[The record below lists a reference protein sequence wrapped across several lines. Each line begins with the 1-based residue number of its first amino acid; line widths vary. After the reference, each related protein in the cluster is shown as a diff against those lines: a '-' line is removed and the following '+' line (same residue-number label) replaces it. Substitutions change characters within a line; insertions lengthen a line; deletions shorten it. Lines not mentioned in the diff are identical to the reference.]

1 MPFRLPANRMLRS
14 FALLRTVPIGLS
26 ILLVPALAL
35 ADDDCSIIASVV
47 HTLLFEQKELPDPRQ
62 SDVAEVLRRAEAVK
76 GQELSCEQLQQRQA
90 NRRRTGLGITPWSP
104 FEDDQSVTD
113 RVLFERCNARLACKQ
128 SVTIVNLL
136 KEVCSAIGQP
146 AEVCAAIKQTSAATA
161 RPELSKLRKGFGW
174 GLIISGGAAVILGTV
189 QLFVPLGSQ
198 DTGCASHGL
207 DLPCAPD
214 RFGLGFG
221 LLSGGVVAGVGGILT
236 LKL

>member
-1 MPFRLPANRMLRS
+1 MRQSKQICLIFLSLVLQLILPSVAC
-14 FALLRTVPIGLS
+14 G
-26 ILLVPALAL
+26 
-35 ADDDCSIIASVV
+35 DDDCATTARVAKTVHLSLESV
-47 HTLLFEQKELPDPRQ
+47 PDPKLPE
-62 SDVAEVLRRAEAVK
+62 VAAVLRRAEAVK

-90 NRRRTGLGITPWSP
+90 NKRRKGLKVDSWSP

-113 RVLFERCNARLACKQ
+113 RVLFEHCNARLECKQ

-146 AEVCAAIKQTSAATA
+146 AEVCDAIKQTSAETA
-161 RPELSKLRKGFGW
+161 RPELSKLRKGLGW
-174 GLIISGGAAVILGTV
+174 GLIIGGGAAVILGTV

-198 DTGCASHGL
+198 DAGCASHGL
-207 DLPCAPD
+207 DLPCAPN

>member
-1 MPFRLPANRMLRS
+1 MSQFKQIGFIFLSLVLQLVLP
-14 FALLRTVPIGLS
+14 S
-26 ILLVPALAL
+26 IACG
-35 ADDDCSIIASVV
+35 DDDCTTTNSVAK
-47 HTLLFEQKELPDPRQ
+47 TLLFSTEKDPDPTLPE
-62 SDVAEVLRRAEAVK
+62 VAEVLRRAEAFK

-90 NRRRTGLGITPWSP
+90 NRRRKGLKVESWSP

-128 SVTIVNLL
+128 SPTIVSLL
-136 KEVCSAIGQP
+136 TEVCLAIRQP
-146 AEVCAAIKQTSAATA
+146 ADVCAAIKPPTAATA

-174 GLIISGGAAVILGTV
+174 GLIISGGVAVVLGTV

-207 DLPCAPD
+207 DLPCAPE

-221 LLSGGVVAGVGGILT
+221 LLAGGVVAGVGGILT

>member
-1 MPFRLPANRMLRS
+1 MPQSKQISYIFLSL
-14 FALLRTVPIGLS
+14 ALLVVLS
-26 ILLVPALAL
+26 SVVR
-35 ADDDCSIIASVV
+35 ADDDCSSTASVA
-47 HTLLFEQKELPDPRQ
+47 HTLLFEQKELPDPKQ
-62 SDVAEVLRRAEAVK
+62 SDVAEVLRRAEAFK

-90 NRRRTGLGITPWSP
+90 NRRRTGLGIQPWSP

-113 RVLFERCNARLACKQ
+113 RVLFERCNARLECKQ

-146 AEVCAAIKQTSAATA
+146 VKVCDAIKQTSAATA
-161 RPELSKLRKGFGW
+161 RPELSKVRKGFGW
-174 GLIISGGAAVILGTV
+174 GLIIGGGAAVILGTV

-198 DTGCASHGL
+198 DAGCASHGL
-207 DLPCAPD
+207 DLPCAPN

>member
-1 MPFRLPANRMLRS
+1 MRQSKQICLIF
-14 FALLRTVPIGLS
+14 LS
-26 ILLVPALAL
+26 LAL
-35 ADDDCSIIASVV
+35 QLILPSVACGDDDCATTASVAKTV
-47 HTLLFEQKELPDPRQ
+47 YLSLESVPDPKQ
-62 SDVAEVLRRAEAVK
+62 PEVAEVLRRAEAFK

-90 NRRRTGLGITPWSP
+90 NRRRKGLKVESWSP
-104 FEDDQSVTD
+104 FEDDQRVTD

-146 AEVCAAIKQTSAATA
+146 VEVCNAIKQTSAATA
-161 RPELSKLRKGFGW
+161 RPELSKVRKGVGW
-174 GLIISGGAAVILGTV
+174 GLIIGGGAAVILGTV

-198 DTGCASHGL
+198 DSGCASHGL
-207 DLPCAPD
+207 DLPCSPE

-221 LLSGGVVAGVGGILT
+221 LLAGGVVAGVGGILT